1 MSRDD
6 TDVTGAEVDNLDLS
20 SRAAR
25 ESKLLLRETAQAE
38 EVVGCFVVVK
48 QLGRF
53 GKGVDAHAVLKDDG
67 DVLSTQLSAANGADG
82 CDFQRN
88 FSLEIVPDDGL
99 HARRVRYRLLV
110 YPVSK

>member
-1 MSRDD
+1 
-6 TDVTGAEVDNLDLS
+6 
-20 SRAAR
+20 
-25 ESKLLLRETAQAE
+25 
-38 EVVGCFVVVK
+38 
-48 QLGRF
+48 
-53 GKGVDAHAVLKDDG
+53 LKDDG